1 MVIKEKLITADEFW
15 QMILKGEID
24 EKGTELIEGILH
36 PMPPTGW
43 EHGNIASELDMIIRM
58 FVKKHKLGKTT
69 AAETGFRLEKDVVVA
84 PDVAFIRADRIPDEI
99 PQGFVPFAP
108 DFAVEVM
115 SPNNTATEMSRKVDL
130 LAKHGT
136 KLIWIVHPSTKKVD
150 VYQVVNGTVKI
161 EFLSIKDTLTGGD
174 ILPGFKLALSDLF
187 DA

>member
-69 AAETGFRLEKDVVVA
+69 AAETGFRLEKYVVVA

-99 PQGFVPFAP
+99 PQGFVPFKAFLEAYYTSTTLRTLSSVRDYGTTCP
-108 DFAVEVM
+108 DIT
-115 SPNNTATEMSRKVDL
+115 N
-130 LAKHGT
+130 
-136 KLIWIVHPSTKKVD
+136 
-150 VYQVVNGTVKI
+150 
-161 EFLSIKDTLTGGD
+161 
-174 ILPGFKLALSDLF
+174 
-187 DA
+187 